1 MTKRLSVFGALALVV
16 ALVAVL
22 ATSASAAIIP
32 GGPAYIWKEVDNG
45 EVDHYRDVLP
55 GEMFSLW
62 TLSNQFNGYANGAD
76 LAVFWQPGSAN
87 LYVRNH
93 SSLGWE
99 WSAWYGAS
107 WSFDDPNGTMTWRF
121 GSVADSY
128 PINEGDHVMGWDVY
142 INANAAPGLYTI
154 GFTNDMLGSGNDGNV
169 PMGSPF
175 AMTVNVVPEPATMSL
190 LALGG
195 LAIIRRRKQ

>member
-1 MTKRLSVFGALALVV
+1 MTKRLAVLGALALV
-16 ALVAVL
+16 VAVL

-32 GGPAYIWKEVDNG
+32 DGPAYIWKEVDNG

-93 SSLGWE
+93 SSLGSD
-99 WSAWYGAS
+99 WSQWYAAS
-107 WSFDDPNGTMTWRF
+107 WSFDDPNGTMTWTF
-121 GSVADSY
+121 GDVNDYY
-128 PINEGDHVMGWDVY
+128 PINEGHYIMGWDVY
-142 INANAAPGLYTI
+142 IDANAAPGLYSI

-169 PMGSPF
+169 PMGDPF
-175 AMTVNVVPEPATMSL
+175 AFTVNVVPEPATMSL
-190 LALGG
+190 LAIGG
-195 LAIIRRRKQ
+195 LAALLRRRRK